1 MAWKFE
7 HVVLLCQWCASVEK
21 RKNNCMWSF
30 FVEKTKT
37 IDIDFK
43 DAPVK
48 RKEMISFI
56 EVRSFVRPLTRS
68 RAHGKE
74 IYFFE
79 MNASISC
86 SFNP

>member
-30 FVEKTKT
+30 LVEKTKT

-56 EVRSFVRPLTRS
+56 EVRSFVRPLTPELPSS
-68 RAHGKE
+68 RAHE
-74 IYFFE
+74 SWERDLFL
-79 MNASISC
+79 
-86 SFNP
+86 